1 MRGQLFGLGNA
12 DDVVGS
18 FQELRFRIV
27 DKARFLI
34 KSSTESGEETRRAA
48 GGQHVVWTREV
59 IAERLRRIV
68 SEEHGT
74 GVIELADVFERIFTA
89 DFKVLG
95 GASSFAKSTA
105 SAMFSQTIIAPKF
118 SMDSLM
124 MSFLESV
131 CIWRSIS
138 AAVAFARSSSG

>member
-27 DKARFLI
+27 DKARFFDKI
-34 KSSTESGEETRRAA
+34 IDGKRREETRRAA

-74 GVIELADVFERIFTA
+74 GVIELADRRSALNWYGDIHSVFKKYGIGHALWCYKGKDFGFTDGMLSGISDEIF
-89 DFKVLG
+89 
-95 GASSFAKSTA
+95 
-105 SAMFSQTIIAPKF
+105 
-118 SMDSLM
+118 
-124 MSFLESV
+124 
-131 CIWRSIS
+131 C
-138 AAVAFARSSSG
+138 